1 MGITKD
7 VRPVSTILKLR
18 LSNDNVE
25 VKEAIEVGGA
35 CDRGVKGRKF
45 VFKSAKGGKVK
56 QTKS

>member
-1 MGITKD
+1 M
-7 VRPVSTILKLR
+7 KLR

-25 VKEAIEVGGA
+25 VKEAIEVTGTGK
-35 CDRGVKGRKF
+35 RETFRRKF